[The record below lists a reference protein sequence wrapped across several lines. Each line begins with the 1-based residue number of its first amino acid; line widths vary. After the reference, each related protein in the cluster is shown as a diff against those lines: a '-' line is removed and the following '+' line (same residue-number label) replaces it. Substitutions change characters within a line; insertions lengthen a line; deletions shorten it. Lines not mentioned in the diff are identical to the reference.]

1 MDYHG
6 EYILKAQKYKSNLLL
21 YKKNAEKPT
30 FQIDTNS
37 WRAKFT
43 LIELPNN
50 VLSHAKM
57 RKWTLSRVYDVT
69 IDGEKMSVY
78 RDNNEDSQRS
88 FKLPD
93 ETQCIASRYGYGAGS
108 RYKITSLP
116 DETILA
122 SFEPGEGS
130 SIIGRLSL
138 DTRGL
143 DNRSSIALLTVMSI
157 MLRIGTESTRTA
169 ANGTTPMMM
178 VMLAGGSAGGAGGC
192 GGSC

>member
-1 MDYHG
+1 MISVGDNAMTTCCVTTKTPLKTSESIINMDYHG

-69 IDGEKMSVY
+69 IGECGI
-78 RDNNEDSQRS
+78 
-88 FKLPD
+88 F
-93 ETQCIASRYGYGAGS
+93 T
-108 RYKITSLP
+108 
-116 DETILA
+116 
-122 SFEPGEGS
+122 S
-130 SIIGRLSL
+130 SIHSR
-138 DTRGL
+138 
-143 DNRSSIALLTVMSI
+143 
-157 MLRIGTESTRTA
+157 
-169 ANGTTPMMM
+169 P
-178 VMLAGGSAGGAGGC
+178 
-192 GGSC
+192 